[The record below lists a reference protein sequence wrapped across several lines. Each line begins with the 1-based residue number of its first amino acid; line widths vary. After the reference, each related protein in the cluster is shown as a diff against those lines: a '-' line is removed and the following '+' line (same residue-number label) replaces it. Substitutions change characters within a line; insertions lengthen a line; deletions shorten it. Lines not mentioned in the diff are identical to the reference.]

1 MIKLIKGGQSTIFF
15 IFQRDDGVPLM
26 TSSAGKNV
34 IMGINH
40 VYVTWSAGPCV
51 YGDPMVFLRI
61 DEHIE
66 WIEKSMS
73 MGTDAGDSRCPSI
86 SAAANYSTLSL
97 YFCLMNIFSIL
108 VVWMM

>member
-15 IFQRDDGVPLM
+15 IFQTDDGVPLM

-40 VYVTWSAGPCV
+40 VYETWSAGPCV
-51 YGDPMVFLRI
+51 YGYPMVFLRI